1 MQPEILQK
9 MKSRRSASS
18 NRNLRKELSPKQGL
32 FLQAS
37 SSAHLGMNY
46 WSGVCCG
53 TATGDARRGKQAS
66 RRGPRRAAGGVFFKI
81 HALIYVRKPS
91 NKVRLHSSRT
101 SKRRVSCLGMSWR
114 RNELITLTLPK
125 SGVARTVCYVDCFV
139 QPTANTTTCLPINN

>member
-1 MQPEILQK
+1 

-37 SSAHLGMNY
+37 SSANLGMNY

-81 HALIYVRKPS
+81 YALMYVRKPS

-101 SKRRVSCLGMSWR
+101 SKRRVSRLGMSWR

-125 SGVARTVCYVDCFV
+125 SGVARTLCYVNCSAYGEYQNV
-139 QPTANTTTCLPINN
+139 LTNKQLPRIPKSAF

>member
-1 MQPEILQK
+1 

-81 HALIYVRKPS
+81 YALMYVRKPS

-101 SKRRVSCLGMSWR
+101 SKRRVSRLGMSWR